1 MRHGKLYTQLMN
13 SREWRALRAKKLA
26 ANPLCELHQQQGKV
40 VAASCV
46 HHIVE
51 VESGTTESECRRLAY
66 SWSNLQ
72 SLCRECHAAIH
83 KAKRSHS
90 RQAHQQRANE
100 ALERWKAR
108 QAAAMQTPGVDFF
121 SIPPTF
127 PKSTCPSSN

>member
-13 SREWRALRAKKLA
+13 SKEWRTLRAKKLA

-40 VAASCV
+40 VAASCI

-51 VESGTTESECRRLAY
+51 VESGTTEGECRRLAY

-83 KAKRSHS
+83 KDRHSHS
-90 RQAHQQRANE
+90 RSAHQQRAAE

-108 QAAAMQTPGVDFF
+108 HTPPGRTPGV
-121 SIPPTF
+121 
-127 PKSTCPSSN
+127 